1 AIVIGTA
8 VRGRHI
14 VEAISWGLIASI
26 VINLLTGLASVSDM
40 LVFKAPQDA
49 GIAQSFSFLP
59 FIELVESG
67 QTGVGGSLYTG
78 AAGFFS
84 LIVLTLLI
92 VAGAQILV
100 RGGGFEAMQDLLLGT
115 VATSVR
121 RAEVTMVLGTAAV
134 NAMITINTAAEIAI
148 APYIARIGER
158 FNINGYRRANIL
170 DANTSALGYI
180 FPWGG
185 GLLA

>member
-1 AIVIGTA
+1 KYAIIAAVLSLVGYIVAGSVMTGIDVAQQATNLLVQNSNPLGLLHLISVAIVIGTA

-67 QTGVGGSLYTG
+67 Q
-78 AAGFFS
+78 
-84 LIVLTLLI
+84 
-92 VAGAQILV
+92 
-100 RGGGFEAMQDLLLGT
+100 
-115 VATSVR
+115 
-121 RAEVTMVLGTAAV
+121 
-134 NAMITINTAAEIAI
+134 
-148 APYIARIGER
+148 
-158 FNINGYRRANIL
+158 
-170 DANTSALGYI
+170 
-180 FPWGG
+180 
-185 GLLA
+185 